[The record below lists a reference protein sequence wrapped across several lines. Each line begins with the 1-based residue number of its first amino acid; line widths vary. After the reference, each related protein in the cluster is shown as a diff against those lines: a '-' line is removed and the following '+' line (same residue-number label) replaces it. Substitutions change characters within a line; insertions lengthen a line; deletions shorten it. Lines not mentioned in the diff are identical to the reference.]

1 MTFPKKNQV
10 SFWRFQSIH
19 YICLEFWYKM
29 AEENKRLFESFNE
42 KLMRFIFLY
51 KELKRENASLKQSL
65 SEKES
70 EIVRLG
76 KNLKELESQYANL
89 KMVRMLSVNDQ
100 EISETKLRITKLVR
114 EVDKCIALLNE

>member
-1 MTFPKKNQV
+1 MLFKKNHV
-10 SFWRFQSIH
+10 SFWRFQPIH

-42 KLMRFIFLY
+42 KLTRFIFLY

-70 EIVRLG
+70 EIVRLEN
-76 KNLKELESQYANL
+76 NLKELESQYANL
-89 KMVRMLSVNDQ
+89 KTVRMLSVNDQ
-100 EISETKLRITKLVR
+100 GICETKQRITKLVR

>member
-1 MTFPKKNQV
+1 
-10 SFWRFQSIH
+10 
-19 YICLEFWYKM
+19 M

-70 EIVRLG
+70 EIVRLEN
-76 KNLKELESQYANL
+76 NLKELENQYANL
-89 KMVRMLSVNDQ
+89 KTVRMLSVNDQ
-100 EISETKLRITKLVR
+100 GICETKQRITKLVR